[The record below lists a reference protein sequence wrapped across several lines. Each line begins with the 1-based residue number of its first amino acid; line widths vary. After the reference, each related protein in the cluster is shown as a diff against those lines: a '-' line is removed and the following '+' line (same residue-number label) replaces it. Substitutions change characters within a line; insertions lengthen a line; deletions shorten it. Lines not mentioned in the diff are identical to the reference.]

1 MAIVLTFDPTIEKIV
16 EVLDGMTEE
25 QKKYVLSYALAI
37 TLDKRKQADTKKI
50 SMAEIDKIKHA
61 VRKQHAK

>member
-1 MAIVLTFDPTIEKIV
+1 MTIVLTLDPTIEKIV
-16 EVLDGMTEE
+16 EVLDEMTEA

-37 TLDKRKQADTKKI
+37 ALDKRKQANTKKT

-61 VRKQHAK
+61 VRKQYAK